1 MTAAL
6 LAGLGFGL
14 SLIVAVGPQNAYVLR
29 QGALR
34 DHVGLVVLLCAA
46 SDTVLITAGVGG
58 MGSAIQAV
66 PWLVE
71 LMRWLG
77 FAVVLGYGVLAATR
91 AVRGSGALP
100 VPDDGGAAA
109 ARSRT
114 RAPENPAVAEGT
126 ATSGDGTG
134 VPHTSA
140 TRTGATRTA
149 TAPAGGSAG
158 LAVRVPAGRR
168 LAVAGTALALTW
180 LNPHVYLDTLVLM
193 GGIGSTYGESR
204 WWFAAGA
211 VCASW
216 AWFAGIGFGAARLS
230 GVLARPAAW
239 RVLDGVIAVIM
250 VTVAAGLILGG

>member
-6 LAGLGFGL
+6 LAGLGFGF
-14 SLIVAVGPQNAYVLR
+14 SLIIAVGPQNAYVLR

-77 FAVVLGYGVLAATR
+77 AAVVLGYGVLAAVR

-100 VPDDGGAAA
+100 VPDAADAGARTAA
-109 ARSRT
+109 GPQPDS
-114 RAPENPAVAEGT
+114 PPA
-126 ATSGDGTG
+126 SGALG
-134 VPHTSA
+134 VPVVPDRRDDPAGTPPASTS
-140 TRTGATRTA
+140 
-149 TAPAGGSAG
+149 PAGGATG
-158 LAVRVPAGRR
+158 VALRAPAGRR
-168 LAVAGTALALTW
+168 IAVAGTALALTW

-193 GGIGSTYGESR
+193 GGIGSTYGDLR
-204 WWFAAGA
+204 WWFAVGA
-211 VCASW
+211 VAASW
-216 AWFAGIGFGAARLS
+216 AWFAAIGFGAARLS
-230 GVLARPAAW
+230 GVLARPGAW

-250 VTVAAGLILGG
+250 VTVAAGLLLGG

>member
-1 MTAAL
+1 MIAAL

-77 FAVVLGYGVLAATR
+77 AAVVLGYGVLAATR
-91 AVRGSGALP
+91 AMRGSGALP
-100 VPDDGGAAA
+100 VADDGAAA
-109 ARSRT
+109 G
-114 RAPENPAVAEGT
+114 PAGT
-126 ATSGDGTG
+126 ARPAET
-134 VPHTSA
+134 
-140 TRTGATRTA
+140 
-149 TAPAGGSAG
+149 PAGGPTR
-158 LAVRVPAGRR
+158 LALRAVPGRR
-168 LAVAGTALALTW
+168 TAVAATALALTW

-193 GGIGSTYGESR
+193 GGIGSTYGDLR
-204 WWFAAGA
+204 WWFAVGA

-216 AWFAGIGFGAARLS
+216 AWFAAIGFGAARLS
-230 GVLARPAAW
+230 GVLARPVAW

-250 VTVAAGLILGG
+250 LTVAVGLILG